1 MGTMGARLRGGMIGL
16 ALGLAAGVAGAGTV
30 ERGMTGEQLYYLLV
44 AEFATLRH
52 DPQLA
57 IPAWREAARQGSSAK
72 VLARATAVAA
82 GFGDFPDALK
92 LARRW
97 RQVAPDS
104 AAAAQ
109 YEAALLLTTGQESR
123 AIALL
128 QETVT
133 RFPNDTR
140 VTLQLADLLM
150 SHGRPGEAQRLLQAL
165 ISKDPRSAPAYFA
178 LGRLY
183 LTQHRMDAAVTQL
196 QKALALRPA
205 WQEAAITLAEALRI
219 SQGPTAALRSIQSFT
234 ASHPEASMARQY
246 LASLYLRMGG
256 VEQAYRIY
264 QNLARQN
271 PQDPEI
277 ALSLGLIDMDRQDWA
292 GARQALHEALRL
304 APHSPAPVYY
314 LGRLYEAQGQWAE
327 ALQWYQR
334 ITSGPLFP
342 EVELRSAR
350 IDYLLGHREKAMTQL
365 QDLAARYPQQAQ
377 IPLLEAELRLDEG
390 KAQEAL
396 RVLHDALQR
405 LPDQPEL
412 WYEQGVIEEGL
423 KDYPAM
429 EKAMREVIRLA
440 PNDAQAYNFIG
451 FSLVERHTRLGEA
464 ETLLN
469 KAIALAPESPEILDS
484 LGWLYH
490 VQGLNEKALPYLQK
504 AHAAMPTDAEV
515 SGHLGEVLWA
525 LQRYDEAR
533 QVWQDALRYHPDDA
547 TLQSLIARPRP

>member
-1 MGTMGARLRGGMIGL
+1 MGARLRGGIIGL
-16 ALGLAAGVAGAGTV
+16 ALGLAAGVAGAGTAD
-30 ERGMTGEQLYYLLV
+30 RGMTGEQLYYLLV

-57 IPAWREAARQGSSAK
+57 IPAWREAARQSSSAK

-82 GFGDFPDALK
+82 GFGDFPGALK

-109 YEAALLLTTGQESR
+109 YEAALLLTTGQENR

-128 QETVT
+128 QETVA

-150 SHGRPGEAQRLLQAL
+150 SHGRPAEAQRLLQAL

-183 LTQHRMDAAVTQL
+183 LAQHRLEAAVAQL
-196 QKALALRPA
+196 QKALGLRPD

-234 ASHPEASMARQY
+234 AGHPEASMARQY

-277 ALSLGLIDMDRQDWA
+277 ALSLGLIDMDRQDWT
-292 GARQALHEALRL
+292 GAEQALHEALRL
-304 APHSPAPVYY
+304 APHAPAPIYY

-334 ITSGPLFP
+334 ITTGPLFP
-342 EVELRSAR
+342 EVELRSAH
-350 IDYLLGHREKAMTQL
+350 IDYLLGHREKAMAQL
-365 QDLAARYPQQAQ
+365 QQLAARHPKQAQ

-390 KAQEAL
+390 KLQEAL
-396 RVLHDALQR
+396 SVLHEALQR
-405 LPDQPEL
+405 MPDQPEL
-412 WYEQGVIEEGL
+412 WYEQGTIYERL

-464 ETLLN
+464 ETLLD
-469 KAIALAPESPEILDS
+469 KAITLAPESPEILDS
-484 LGWLYH
+484 MGWLYH
-490 VQGLNEKALPYLQK
+490 VQGLNEKALPYMQK
-504 AHAAMPTDAEV
+504 AHAAMPTDADV

-525 LQRYDEAR
+525 LQRYSEAR
-533 QVWQDALRYHPDDA
+533 QVWQEALHYHPDDA
-547 TLQSLIARPRP
+547 TLQTLLARPQP

>member
-1 MGTMGARLRGGMIGL
+1 MGVMGARLRGGMIGL

-57 IPAWREAARQGSSAK
+57 IPAWREAARHSSSAK

-82 GFGDFPDALK
+82 GFGDFPGALK

-128 QETVT
+128 QKTVA

-246 LASLYLRMGG
+246 LASLYLRVGG

-365 QDLAARYPQQAQ
+365 QDLAARYPKQAQ

-396 RVLHDALQR
+396 SVLHEALQR

-547 TLQSLIARPRP
+547 TLQTLIARPRP

>member
-1 MGTMGARLRGGMIGL
+1 MGVMGARLRGGMIGL

-57 IPAWREAARQGSSAK
+57 IPAWREAARHSSSAK

-82 GFGDFPDALK
+82 GFGDFPGALK

-97 RQVAPDS
+97 RRVAPDS

-109 YEAALLLTTGQESR
+109 YEAALLLTTGQENR

-128 QETVT
+128 QETVA

-165 ISKDPRSAPAYFA
+165 IAKDPRSAPAYFT

-183 LTQHRMDAAVTQL
+183 LTQHRVEAAVVQL

-219 SQGPTAALRSIQSFT
+219 SQGPTAALRSMQSFT

-271 PQDPEI
+271 PQDPEV

-292 GARQALHEALRL
+292 GARQALHDALRL
-304 APHSPAPVYY
+304 APHSPAPIYY

-327 ALQWYQR
+327 ALHWYQR

-350 IDYLLGHREKAMTQL
+350 IDYLLGHREKAMAQL
-365 QDLAARYPQQAQ
+365 RELAARYPQQAQ

-396 RVLHDALQR
+396 GVLHEALQR

-464 ETLLN
+464 ETLLH

-515 SGHLGEVLWA
+515 SSHLGEVLWA

>member
-1 MGTMGARLRGGMIGL
+1 MGVMGARLRGGMIGL

-57 IPAWREAARQGSSAK
+57 IPAWREAARHSSSAK

-82 GFGDFPDALK
+82 GFGDFPGALK

-128 QETVT
+128 QKTVT

-246 LASLYLRMGG
+246 LASLYLRVGG

-365 QDLAARYPQQAQ
+365 QDLAARYPKQAQ

-396 RVLHDALQR
+396 SVLHDALQR

-412 WYEQGVIEEGL
+412 WYEQGVVEEDL

-547 TLQSLIARPRP
+547 TLQTLIARPRP

>member
-57 IPAWREAARQGSSAK
+57 IPAWREAARQSSSAK

-82 GFGDFPDALK
+82 GFGDFPGALK

-350 IDYLLGHREKAMTQL
+350 IDYLLGHREKAMRQL
-365 QDLAARYPQQAQ
+365 QDLAARYPKQAQ

-396 RVLHDALQR
+396 SVLHDALQR

-547 TLQSLIARPRP
+547 TLQTLVARPRP

>member
-1 MGTMGARLRGGMIGL
+1 MGTMGARLRGGIFGL

-57 IPAWREAARQGSSAK
+57 IPAWREAARHSSSAK

-82 GFGDFPDALK
+82 GFGDFPGALK

-128 QETVT
+128 QKTVA

-246 LASLYLRMGG
+246 LASLYLRVGG

-365 QDLAARYPQQAQ
+365 QDLAARYPKQAQ

-396 RVLHDALQR
+396 SVLHEALQR

-547 TLQSLIARPRP
+547 TLQTLIARPRP

>member
-57 IPAWREAARQGSSAK
+57 IPAWREAARQSSSAK

-82 GFGDFPDALK
+82 GFGDFPGALK

-128 QETVT
+128 QKTVT

-246 LASLYLRMGG
+246 LASLYLRVGG

-365 QDLAARYPQQAQ
+365 QDLAARYPKQAQ

-396 RVLHDALQR
+396 SVLHDALQR

-412 WYEQGVIEEGL
+412 WYEQGVVEEDL

-547 TLQSLIARPRP
+547 TLQTLVARPRP

>member
-1 MGTMGARLRGGMIGL
+1 MGVMGARLRGGMIGL

-57 IPAWREAARQGSSAK
+57 IPAWREAARHSSSAK

-82 GFGDFPDALK
+82 GFGDFPGALK

-109 YEAALLLTTGQESR
+109 YEAALLLTTGQENR

-128 QETVT
+128 QETVA

-165 ISKDPRSAPAYFA
+165 IAKDPRSAPAHFT

-183 LTQHRMDAAVTQL
+183 LTQHRVEAAVVQL

-219 SQGPTAALRSIQSFT
+219 SQGPTAALRSMQSFT

-246 LASLYLRMGG
+246 LASLYLRLGG

-292 GARQALHEALRL
+292 GARQALHGALRL
-304 APHSPAPVYY
+304 APHSPAPIYY

-327 ALQWYQR
+327 ALHWYQR

-350 IDYLLGHREKAMTQL
+350 IDYLLGHREKAMAQL
-365 QDLAARYPQQAQ
+365 RELAARYPQQAQ

-396 RVLHDALQR
+396 GVLHEALQR

-464 ETLLN
+464 ETLLH

>member
-1 MGTMGARLRGGMIGL
+1 MGTMGARLRGGIFGL

-57 IPAWREAARQGSSAK
+57 IPAWREAARHSSSAK

-82 GFGDFPDALK
+82 GFGDFPGALK

-246 LASLYLRMGG
+246 LASLYLRVGG

-365 QDLAARYPQQAQ
+365 QDLAARYPKQAQ

-396 RVLHDALQR
+396 SVLHEALQR

-547 TLQSLIARPRP
+547 TLQTLIARPRP